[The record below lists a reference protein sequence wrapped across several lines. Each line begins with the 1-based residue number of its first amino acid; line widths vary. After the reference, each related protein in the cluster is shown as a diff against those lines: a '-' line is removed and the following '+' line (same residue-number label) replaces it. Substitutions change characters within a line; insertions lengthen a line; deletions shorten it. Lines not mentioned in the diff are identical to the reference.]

1 MVFGVDKKRAVYLGV
16 KISFGT
22 LVILLLLLIGT
33 QLINSALNRANQP
46 IVFLLCFR
54 HPYQNINGS
63 AH

>member
-33 QLINSALNRANQP
+33 QLINSALNREKSTNCIP
-46 IVFLLCFR
+46 SLL
-54 HPYQNINGS
+54 
-63 AH
+63 